1 MKKFPVILFIFLGLS
16 YFLPAQV
23 NYTANDAGHV
33 PVYTNTFLNGCN
45 MGYYDS
51 WDDETLSDIAAGNAA
66 KNVKGAGV
74 KTLHLPLPEDFL
86 EQWGYDIRVPQFNYY
101 ASLGIQDNTVFL
113 GLPISASHKDNNTYG
128 GCAQSSMLFQNMYT
142 PVWDG
147 GANGTP
153 INDNNYFAL
162 YVYKTVMQYK
172 QYTKFWEIINEPDF
186 DGGAFGWRLP
196 GDPGNWWDNNPNP
209 CDLGN
214 LKAPV
219 FHYIH
224 MLRIAYD
231 VIKTIDPTAYVS
243 VGGIGYPSFLD
254 VLLRNT
260 DNPTDGSVSP
270 DYLLKGGAYFDCLS
284 FHYYP
289 MYDLRYWDNIVGG
302 FVYKRHSD
310 AAADEYINRKNSL
323 LNILNTYGYNGI
335 IYPQKVFI
343 ATESNIPRKE
353 FGDYIGSDEAQ
364 RNFLVKAMIKSQV
377 YDIKQLYVFTIG
389 DSKDYASATDPHDV
403 MGLYQ
408 PLTGIGP
415 LANNGQFLQ
424 QYNSAGIA
432 YKTFSDVLM
441 GFKLDTVKTAAL
453 ALPAAVRGAAF
464 KNTLGEYIYTLWAAT
479 TADKSETSAALYS
492 FPAALNVGP
501 QLYQRDWN
509 FSQTNT
515 ATLVPSV
522 NVTLTASPSFFS
534 SQLIVTA
541 LPPDSV
547 RGNNPVNYFQLK
559 LYPNPVNNRLFIKLE
574 LKKKQAVSINIYNGS
589 GQALME
595 IANNKLFESGDS
607 ITEVL
612 LPAGMSN
619 GIYYCRLF
627 TGTHQEIIKFE
638 VIR

>member
-1 MKKFPVILFIFLGLS
+1 MKKFPILLIVLLFSFSLH
-16 YFLPAQV
+16 AQV
-23 NYTANDAGHV
+23 NYTANDAGSV
-33 PVYTNTFLNGCN
+33 PVYTNSFLNGSN

-51 WDDETLSDIAAGNAA
+51 WDDETLSDIAAGNSA

-74 KTLHLPLPEDFL
+74 KSLHLPLPEDFL
-86 EQWGYDIRVPQFNYY
+86 EQWGYNIRVQQFNHY

-113 GLPISASHKDNNTYG
+113 GLPVSAAHKDNNTYG
-128 GCAQSSMLFQNMYT
+128 GCTQPSQLFQNMYT

-153 INDNNYFAL
+153 VNDNNYFAL

-186 DGGAFGWRLP
+186 DGGAYGWRLP
-196 GDPGNWWDNNPNP
+196 GDPGNWWDNNPSP
-209 CDLGN
+209 CDLSN

-260 DNPTDGSVSP
+260 DNPLDGSITT
-270 DYLLKGGAYFDCLS
+270 DYPLKGGAYFDCLS

-289 MYDLRYWDNIVGG
+289 MYDLRYWDNTVGG

-310 AAADEYINRKNSL
+310 AAADEYINRKNTL
-323 LNILNTYGYNGI
+323 QNILNTYGYNGTT
-335 IYPQKVFI
+335 YPRKVFI

-353 FGDYIGSDEAQ
+353 FSDYIGTDEAQ
-364 RNFLVKAMIKSQV
+364 RNYVLKAMIESQV
-377 YDIKQLYVFTIG
+377 NDIKQLYIFTIG

-408 PLTGIGP
+408 PLAGIGP
-415 LANNGQFLQ
+415 LTHNGQYLQ
-424 QYNSAGIA
+424 QYNSMGIA
-432 YKTFSDVLM
+432 YKTFSDILN
-441 GFKLDTVKTAAL
+441 GFKLDAARTADL
-453 ALPAAVRGAAF
+453 SLPANVRGAAF
-464 KNTLGEYIYTLWAAT
+464 KNALGDYVYALWAAT
-479 TADKSETSAALYS
+479 NTDKSELNTALYT
-492 FPAALNVGP
+492 FPALLNVGP
-501 QLYQRDWN
+501 QVYQRDWN
-509 FSQTNT
+509 YSQSNS
-515 ATLVPSV
+515 APLISSV
-522 NVTLTASPSFFS
+522 NVQLTATPSFFS

-541 LPPDSV
+541 LPDDSL
-547 RGNNPVNYFQLK
+547 RANNPVSYFKLK
-559 LYPNPVNNRLFIKLE
+559 LYPNPANNKLTIKLS
-574 LKKKQAVSINIYNGS
+574 LKKKQAVSINIFDGS
-589 GQALME
+589 GQVLMQV
-595 IANNKLFESGDS
+595 ANNKLFESGDT
-607 ITEVL
+607 ITDIA
-612 LPAGMSN
+612 LPANMSN

-627 TGTHQEIIKFE
+627 TGNHQETIKFE